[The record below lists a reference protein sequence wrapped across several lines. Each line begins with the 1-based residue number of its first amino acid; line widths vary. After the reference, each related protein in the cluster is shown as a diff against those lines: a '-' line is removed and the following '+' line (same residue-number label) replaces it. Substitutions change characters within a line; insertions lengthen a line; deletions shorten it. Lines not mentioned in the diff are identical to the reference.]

1 MKRGV
6 REHEYDGQK
15 GSDAPVHRLS
25 GDEEQEGD
33 DPGSENGRGGDHTG
47 CHRQE
52 KWQWAYLCRSM
63 DCLEKA
69 VKNKGLERSLKVKL
83 PSEVYD
89 ALREELKC
97 L

>member
-6 REHEYDGQK
+6 REYEYDGQK

-33 DPGSENGRGGDHTG
+33 DPGSENGRG
-47 CHRQE
+47 
-52 KWQWAYLCRSM
+52 AYLCRSM

-69 VKNKGLERSLKVKL
+69 VKNKGLERSLKVKI

>member
-6 REHEYDGQK
+6 REYEYDGQK

-52 KWQWAYLCRSM
+52 KRQSGIFVPQYGLPGKSSEKQRSG
-63 DCLEKA
+63 A
-69 VKNKGLERSLKVKL
+69 L
-83 PSEVYD
+83 PEGED
-89 ALREELKC
+89 PF
-97 L
+97 

>member
-1 MKRGV
+1 MRTTVRKVPIRQCTGCQEMKNKKEMIRVLKTAEG
-6 REHEYDGQK
+6 EITL
-15 GSDAPVHRLS
+15 DAT
-25 GDEEQEGD
+25 GKK
-33 DPGSENGRGGDHTG
+33 NGRG
-47 CHRQE
+47 
-52 KWQWAYLCRSM
+52 AYLCRSM

-69 VKNKGLERSLKVKL
+69 VKNKGLERSLKVKI

>member
-52 KWQWAYLCRSM
+52 KWQRGIFVPQY
-63 DCLEKA
+63 
-69 VKNKGLERSLKVKL
+69 GLERSLKVKL